1 MAKTVITEFQTVT
14 LLETGTPTAIPDK
27 GQLYTKDDNRFYFQD
42 GAGVEQEMLLAGR
55 NIAEMYLFQNTTATV
70 VDTADVWH
78 MLSLTEITAGDLDGW
93 GYEDG
98 TRGDDITVYATS
110 DAGARTKVTT
120 TAAHNLTIGDFISIT
135 GTTNYNDLYEV
146 MEIVDANNFTI
157 NKAWDTND
165 DGTGTYN
172 RGGTLTAGA
181 GAAGGYKPS
190 WNVTLTPAVN
200 GHIFTGGFCVNG
212 VPCDKCRARDK
223 LGTAADYSPQG
234 SDSIRVGAPIAA
246 GDKIQF
252 IFKNIGGTGN
262 FTIRHGN
269 LNLHRV

>member
-1 MAKTVITEFQTVT
+1 MQDSAMIQRGPVV
-14 LLETGTPTAIPDK
+14 
-27 GQLYTKDDNRFYFQD
+27 YTKDDGRLYFKD
-42 GAGVEQEMLLAGR
+42 ATGTEQELLLAGR
-55 NIAEMYLFQNTTATV
+55 NIAEMYLFQNTTETV
-70 VDTADVWH
+70 VDTADTWH
-78 MLSLTEITAGDLDGW
+78 MLSLSEILAGDLDGW
-93 GYEDG
+93 TYEG
-98 TRGDDITVYATS
+98 GVRGDDITAYATS

-120 TAAHNLTIGDFISIT
+120 TAAHNLAAGDFISIS

-165 DGTGTYN
+165 DATGTYN
-172 RGGTLTAGA
+172 RGGTLTAGE
-181 GAAGGYKPS
+181 GAAGGYKVS
-190 WNVTLTPAVN
+190 FNVTLTPQTN
-200 GHIFTGGFCVNG
+200 GHVFTGGYVVNG
-212 VPCDKCRARDK
+212 VLCEKCRARDK

-234 SDSIRVGAPIAA
+234 SDSIRVGTPIAV

-252 IFKNIGGTGN
+252 VFKNVGGAGN

>member
-1 MAKTVITEFQTVT
+1 MTKTTRKQFDTVILEEVT
-14 LLETGTPTAIPDK
+14 TPAALSNL
-27 GQLYTKDDNRFYFQD
+27 GQLYTKSDNRIYFQD
-42 GAGVEQEMLLAGR
+42 GAGVEQELLLAGR
-55 NIAEMYLFQNTTATV
+55 NIAEMYIFQNTTETV
-70 VDTADVWH
+70 VDTADVFH
-78 MLSLTEITAGDLDGW
+78 MLSLTEITAGDIDGW
-93 GYEDG
+93 TFEDG
-98 TRGDDITVYATS
+98 TRGDDITAYATS

-120 TAAHNLTIGDFISIT
+120 TAAHNLAVGDFISIT

-146 MEIVDANNFTI
+146 MEVVDANNFTI

-165 DGTGTYN
+165 DATGTYN

-181 GAAGGYKPS
+181 GAAGGYRSS
-190 WNVTLTPAVN
+190 WKVTLTPAVN
-200 GHIFTGGFCVNG
+200 GQVFTGAYCVNG
-212 VPCDKCRARDK
+212 VPCEKCRARDK

-234 SDSIRVGAPIAA
+234 SNAFRVGTPIAA

-252 IFKNIGGTGN
+252 IFKNVGGTGN